1 MADPFTSGFKFGS
14 NLIAGQSANRE
25 RNAQREE
32 RRRLRDLGADMSLGV
47 EQGFLAYDKETK
59 LYTQGPRFNENSPV
73 INEIRNRIIN
83 LSPAFQ
89 ETLKFDGDKQGMFAG
104 ETSIGDGKAVLN
116 TDTGNGIKQITL
128 DGTSNQ
134 DDQIVVV
141 DEGFSNSMAD
151 LALLDLNLDLDPT
164 SIQRSQ
170 LARNI
175 QEQER
180 VPVEQQKEILDILS
194 TSEISRGEKTL
205 LLADYYEETQQADD
219 PVPDAPDAPDATD
232 ATDATDA
239 PASSTTDR
247 RKTGRTAT
255 VVEVKSYSERKK
267 ARQIDIAQGRLDEAQ
282 KRLENA
288 DPESNVYKV
297 LKSKTIPKLQ
307 ERLEGYQSSI
317 LEGSVATS
325 NKGEGAPDPATV
337 IQDSEAVKQEFL
349 QELEGKSLDDLTNE
363 QQELIRTDRV
373 NAILK
378 KYDITNINQL
388 SQNNKIKISE
398 LRAVG
403 VSLARQIAIT
413 EARRLGNTDMTS
425 IGNYAQNAYTAI
437 WGGIVAGDMNLDPQK
452 LAEHQLKLEQHDLKY
467 KEFFKNLETDNLTRS
482 EAAAEDIGTVAELL
496 FTKEDGTASFD
507 PRDPEKIPK
516 LRKKLITMQ
525 RKAELS
531 LRKYKAGTAT
541 SADYDTI
548 RAFKDAMLLSAKSKA
563 FINRDPGFWQ
573 SFLEIFIDTP
583 DLGQRDLDVAGAYYS
598 VESLENG
605 NFDFGNSQIFTRSDM
620 QKLFGDKSAETLR
633 LIIEDDRLQRNI
645 QEVVQRAGANAEQ

>member
-32 RRRLRDLGADMSLGV
+32 RRRLRDLGAEMSLGV
-47 EQGFLAYDKETK
+47 EQGFLAYDEETK

-73 INEIRNRIIN
+73 INEIRNRVIN

-151 LALLDLNLDLDPT
+151 LALFDLNLDLDPT

-180 VPVEQQKEILDILS
+180 VPLAQKKEILDILS

-219 PVPDAPDAPDATD
+219 PVPDAPDAPDA
-232 ATDATDA
+232 
-239 PASSTTDR
+239 PALSTTDK
-247 RKTGRTAT
+247 RKASRTGTGSEPYPEGEGGFFTNLKNKSDQRKLANSTKKLNQANERLATLNENSALYKGAKRT
-255 VVEVKSYSERKK
+255 K
-267 ARQIDIAQGRLDEAQ
+267 ARMEKIINELGGKA
-282 KRLENA
+282 LE
-288 DPESNVYKV
+288 ESVTTSKV
-297 LKSKTIPKLQ
+297 KDS
-307 ERLEGYQSSI
+307 
-317 LEGSVATS
+317 
-325 NKGEGAPDPATV
+325 PDPDTLL
-337 IQDSEAVKQEFL
+337 QDSESMKQEFL

-398 LRAVG
+398 LRTVG

-425 IGNYAQNAYTAI
+425 IGNYAQTAYTAI
-437 WGGIVAGDMNLDPQK
+437 WGGIVAGDMNLEPQK
-452 LAEHQLKLEQHDLKY
+452 LAEHELKLQKFVQDKT
-467 KEFFKNLETDNLTRS
+467 EFLTGLTNDSRTRAQAYQENLG
-482 EAAAEDIGTVAELL
+482 DIAELL
-496 FTKEDGTASFD
+496 YNDG
-507 PRDPEKIPK
+507 EN
-516 LRKKLITMQ
+516 
-525 RKAELS
+525 ELS
-531 LRKYKAGTAT
+531 NPRRPRGVAK
-541 SADYDTI
+541 I
-548 RAFKDAMLLSAKSKA
+548 RNKIVTMEKDAKRALQAYQRGNA
-563 FINRDPGFWQ
+563 
-573 SFLEIFIDTP
+573 TP
-583 DLGQRDLDVAGAYYS
+583 DDYEAISAYKDGLVLLARAEAFNTRDTGVWTSFTEWLFASGSYYKVDIDGQ
-598 VESLENG
+598 G
-605 NFDFGNSQIFTRSDM
+605 NFNFGSEQLFTRTDM
-620 QKLFGDKSAETLR
+620 RRLFGDSSSETLKLILSDKR
-633 LIIEDDRLQRNI
+633 LLANLADRAKVSGQ
-645 QEVVQRAGANAEQ
+645 

>member
-32 RRRLRDLGADMSLGV
+32 RRRLRDLGAEMSLGV
-47 EQGFLAYDKETK
+47 EQGFLAYDEETK
-59 LYTQGPRFNENSPV
+59 LYTRGPRFNENSPV
-73 INEIRNRIIN
+73 INEIRNRVIN

-175 QEQER
+175 QEQEQ
-180 VPVEQQKEILDILS
+180 VPVKQQKEILDILS

-317 LEGSVATS
+317 LEESVATS
-325 NKGEGAPDPATV
+325 KVKESPDPDV
-337 IQDSEAVKQEFL
+337 LLQDSESMKQEFL

-425 IGNYAQNAYTAI
+425 IGNYAQTAYTAI

-452 LAEHQLKLEQHDLKY
+452 LAEHELKLQKFAQDKT
-467 KEFFKNLETDNLTRS
+467 EFLTGLTNDSRTRAQAYQENLG
-482 EAAAEDIGTVAELL
+482 DIAELL
-496 FTKEDGTASFD
+496 YNDGENELSN
-507 PRDPEKIPK
+507 PRRPRGVAKIRNK
-516 LRKKLITMQ
+516 IITM
-525 RKAELS
+525 E
-531 LRKYKAGTAT
+531 
-541 SADYDTI
+541 
-548 RAFKDAMLLSAKSKA
+548 KDAKRALQAYQRGNA
-563 FINRDPGFWQ
+563 
-573 SFLEIFIDTP
+573 TP
-583 DLGQRDLDVAGAYYS
+583 DDYEAISAYKDGLVLLARAEAFGSYYKVDIDGQ
-598 VESLENG
+598 G
-605 NFDFGNSQIFTRSDM
+605 NFNFGSEQLFTRTDM
-620 QKLFGDKSAETLR
+620 RRLFGDSSSETLKLILSDKR
-633 LIIEDDRLQRNI
+633 LLANLADRAKASGQ
-645 QEVVQRAGANAEQ
+645 